1 MWLGESEVNKHI
13 SLTFAS
19 LSQTTWSVARGSGHC
34 GMCRHESLVQSI
46 ITRDQ
51 EHAIPHSVFKCH
63 PQLMNIILVRC
74 LSKENHT
81 TQCKMSN
88 AHPWELHCN
97 ND

>member
-1 MWLGESEVNKHI
+1 MWLGESEANKHI

-34 GMCRHESLVQSI
+34 GMCRHESRAI
-46 ITRDQ
+46 HNHTRSR
-51 EHAIPHSVFKCH
+51 AIPHSGFKCH

-74 LSKENHT
+74 LSKT
-81 TQCKMSN
+81 TQCTMVPLSN